1 MPRREQTTP
10 LLAAVG
16 ARVREARIG
25 NGWTLKDISTMTGL
39 GHGQLSDIEN
49 GRVNV
54 TVETLARVA
63 LALQVPM
70 TSLIDIDL
78 KKLAGTVL
86 VAKLFPEEV
95 RDGG

>member
-1 MPRREQTTP
+1 MPRREQPTA

-16 ARVREARIG
+16 GKIREARIR
-25 NGWTLKDISTMTGL
+25 NGWTLKDISTMTGFS
-39 GHGQLSDIEN
+39 HGQLSDIEN

-63 LALQVPM
+63 LALEVPM
-70 TSLIDIDL
+70 AALAAIDV
-78 KKLAGTVL
+78 KKLVP
-86 VAKLFPEEV
+86 KEV